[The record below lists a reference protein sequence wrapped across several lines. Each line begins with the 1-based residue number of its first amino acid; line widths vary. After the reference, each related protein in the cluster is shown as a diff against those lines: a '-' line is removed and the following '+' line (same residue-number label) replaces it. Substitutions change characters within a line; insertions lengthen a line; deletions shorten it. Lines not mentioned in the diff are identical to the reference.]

1 MLFNVTFN
9 NIVPVTLLIGGGN
22 QSTWRKPLTYHK
34 SLDIN
39 LIQSLV
45 PYKENIWSYMCL
57 LKTEEIS
64 QYHVHSV
71 GSNQF
76 LSVNISIIRL
86 LSVITTPSSKN
97 NVSLINTRP
106 SFRH

>member
-22 QSTWRKPLTYHK
+22 QSTWRKPLTHHK

-64 QYHVHSV
+64 QYHVLVTLFGLMLHYT
-71 GSNQF
+71 F
-76 LSVNISIIRL
+76 IR
-86 LSVITTPSSKN
+86 VHKTDFSK
-97 NVSLINTRP
+97 
-106 SFRH
+106 